1 VPFPADREVGVR
13 RNVVVTVSL
22 VALAVGFGAGALSGL
37 RTRTVTKE
45 KVVRVGAGPTS
56 DCRRAVEIA
65 NQGFGIATQSL
76 GQARA
81 AAAAGRSGAATG
93 TTTAAGQ
100 SPVENILGQ
109 SLAQLDSFR
118 GQFLQA
124 RAACESATATPSV
137 SSSTTTVR

>member
-1 VPFPADREVGVR
+1 VR
-13 RNVVVTVSL
+13 RNVVVIASL

-37 RTRTVTKE
+37 RTRTVTRE
-45 KVVRVGAGPTS
+45 KVVRVGGGTAS

-81 AAAAGRSGAATG
+81 AAAAAGRSGAGTG
-93 TTTAAGQ
+93 TPGGTTAAP

-109 SLAQLDSFR
+109 SLAQLDGFR
-118 GQFLQA
+118 SQFLQA
-124 RAACESATATPSV
+124 RAACEGAATTPSV
-137 SSSTTTVR
+137 SSSTTTIR